1 MSIHYTLMSILIHRS
16 IIIHYSTIPI
26 MIPLMSIVRV
36 SSLHGTNYIDQVL
49 FIFISELLCIAV
61 TRYGGVLWG
70 GERQRNTLFVR
81 ASRTGDASR
90 RVHIGPI
97 VTGKR
102 SPLNSLVCSR
112 VAHIPEQKNQYL
124 SLPEKKRT
132 KKTPNKLPLDPK
144 ILCPTFVLLLLQ
156 VTKTFAFPACNACE
170 VIAMTFSSM
179 PVGRA
184 VVRFDGCRSRD
195 EGLGVTDMTT

>member
-1 MSIHYTLMSILIHRS
+1 M
-16 IIIHYSTIPI
+16 
-26 MIPLMSIVRV
+26 
-36 SSLHGTNYIDQVL
+36 L
-49 FIFISELLCIAV
+49 FILISELLCIAV
-61 TRYGGVLWG
+61 TRNGGVLWG
-70 GERQRNTLFVR
+70 GERQRNTLFVC

-102 SPLNSLVCSR
+102 SPLNSLVCS
-112 VAHIPEQKNQYL
+112 IPEQKNQYL

-156 VTKTFAFPACNACE
+156 VTKAFAFPACNACE

-184 VVRFDGCRSRD
+184 VVRFDECRSRD
-195 EGLGVTDMTT
+195 EVTDMTT